1 MLLWVIA
8 IVLLT
13 TQESGSQIVECYRD
27 FDARSGSCG
36 HRLGRVEL
44 DDCCLNPHYGFKGSD
59 GDCDSCRPA
68 SWSEWTAWGP
78 CTASCL
84 EGVRQRRRFC
94 YGLGLCNDTH
104 GLGDLQTKAC
114 VEKDCCPVQG
124 GWREWGPWQEC
135 SVTCGTGQRIRE
147 RHCSMPPPTCGGSC
161 DGPSREVSVCDT
173 ERACPVH
180 GGWSAWGSWGPC
192 SGSCTAEGH
201 QLPVRRRFRSCDNP
215 QPSSDPRG
223 DDCPGSSSELDS
235 CSFLP
240 PCPVPGGW
248 GQWSSFSECSVTCG
262 IGERVRTRQCD
273 SPAPRHG
280 GLYCSGEATSTQLC
294 NTRIH
299 CPVDGQWSEW
309 TEWDRCSRIGKN
321 INCKTYSAGTQRRE
335 RTCLHK
341 DFGGDICPGS
351 FIETRICYDI
361 EKCRM
366 YGNYSEWS
374 EWGLCKPSCG
384 PNAART
390 RTRECI
396 LDVSDY
402 RLEVGPKREKA
413 HFAGN
418 ARKLCR
424 PPNIEREQTVPCHNV
439 PSCTEP

>member
-1 MLLWVIA
+1 M
-8 IVLLT
+8 T
-13 TQESGSQIVECYRD
+13 PRKPPRSQVVECYRD

-104 GLGDLQTKAC
+104 GPGDLQTKAC
-114 VEKDCCPVQG
+114 VEQDCCPVQG

-173 ERACPVH
+173 ERACPV
-180 GGWSAWGSWGPC
+180 S
-192 SGSCTAEGH
+192 
-201 QLPVRRRFRSCDNP
+201 
-215 QPSSDPRG
+215 
-223 DDCPGSSSELDS
+223 
-235 CSFLP
+235 
-240 PCPVPGGW
+240 GGW
-248 GQWSSFSECSVTCG
+248 GQWSRFSECSVTCG
-262 IGERVRTRQCD
+262 IGEQVRTRQCD

-280 GLYCSGEATSTQLC
+280 GLNCSGEATSTQLC

-321 INCKTYSAGTQRRE
+321 INCKTNSAGTQRRE
-335 RTCLHK
+335 RTCEQQN
-341 DFGGDICPGS
+341 FGGSPCPGS
-351 FIETRICYDI
+351 FVETRICYDI
-361 EKCRM
+361 EKCR
-366 YGNYSEWS
+366 SE
-374 EWGLCKPSCG
+374 
-384 PNAART
+384 
-390 RTRECI
+390 
-396 LDVSDY
+396 
-402 RLEVGPKREKA
+402 
-413 HFAGN
+413 
-418 ARKLCR
+418 
-424 PPNIEREQTVPCHNV
+424 
-439 PSCTEP
+439 